1 MIILATDAATKGSPG
16 PSAAGALITYDHQR
30 LQLKKVLPEMDN
42 HHAEF
47 AAVIFGLQA
56 LHERHLT
63 TEILE
68 LRTDSKLVHSSLE
81 KGYAKHFQ
89 TEVDQILQLEQTFP
103 LVLHVWEADHQ
114 HRGPHNLAQQ
124 ALFNQLNT
132 KK

>member
-16 PSAAGALITYDHQR
+16 PSAAGAVISYSQQR
-30 LQLKKVLPEMDN
+30 LQLKQVLPEMDN

-47 AAVIFGLQA
+47 AAVLFGLHA
-56 LHERHLT
+56 LHERGLT
-63 TEILE
+63 HETLE
-68 LRTDSKLVHSSLE
+68 LRTDSKLVYTSLE

-89 TEVDQILQLEQTFP
+89 VEVDQILALERSFP
-103 LVLHVWEADHQ
+103 LVLHVWEPDHQ
-114 HRGPHNLAQQ
+114 HRGPHMLAQQ

>member
-1 MIILATDAATKGSPG
+1 MIILATDAATKGAPG
-16 PSAAGALITYDHQR
+16 PSAAGALITHRQQR
-30 LQLKKVLPEMDN
+30 LQLKQALPEMDN

-56 LHERHLT
+56 LHTRGLT
-63 TEILE
+63 GETLE
-68 LRTDSKLVHSSLE
+68 LRTDSKLVQSSLE

-89 TEVDQILQLEQTFP
+89 PEVDQILQLEQAFP

-114 HRGPHNLAQQ
+114 HQGPHHLAQQ

>member
-16 PSAAGALITYDHQR
+16 PSAAGALITRGQQR
-30 LQLKKVLPEMDN
+30 WQLKKSLSQMDN

-47 AAVIFGLQA
+47 AAVIFGLQE
-56 LHERHLT
+56 LIHRGLT
-63 TEILE
+63 DETLE
-68 LRTDSKLVHSSLE
+68 LRTDSKLVYDSLE

-89 TEVDQILQLEQTFP
+89 PAVDQIYQLEQAFP